1 MNFTH
6 LSRNMDAAE
15 ENKLREKW
23 FNTREEQKKQDGEDS
38 DDSGDGIDE
47 YSAGCELISLK
58 DLFTVHLLKL
68 VSAMASKLLGVDETE
83 FKNMVFVNYSPILTF
98 PLQIDIFRI
107 KVYGYDK

>member
-1 MNFTH
+1 
-6 LSRNMDAAE
+6 LDAAE

-23 FNTREEQKKQDGEDS
+23 FNTREEQKNQNGEDS
-38 DDSGDGIDE
+38 DDSADGIDE

-83 FKNMVFVNYSPILTF
+83 FKNMVVVSCNSIITSHRYI
-98 PLQIDIFRI
+98 QN
-107 KVYGYDK
+107 